1 VNKRLVFFL
10 PLAVLA
16 SAALLG
22 ANPPQV
28 ITAGSTL
35 RMTGLA
41 GYVEPSATIK
51 PATITASSTLR
62 MTGLAGYVEPSA
74 PIKPATITASS
85 TLRMTGTAP

>member
-1 VNKRLVFFL
+1 MNKRLVFFL

-41 GYVEPSATIK
+41 GYVQP
-51 PATITASSTLR
+51 
-62 MTGLAGYVEPSA
+62 TGP